1 MNEYLRCAELKWEC
15 AAKDLGAG
23 YQFLNLM
30 TLHSHATIF
39 F

>member
-30 TLHSHATIF
+30 TLPGEEAPQ
-39 F
+39 